1 MLMRENAARA
11 RAGHKFEAS
20 DIRWDAKS
28 TIKYPLICTIAGVFA
43 GLFGVG
49 GGIVKGPLMLEM
61 GVNPSVAAAT
71 AATMILFTTSAAC
84 VSFQV
89 FGLLE
94 PGYGTAFFILG
105 FACTMVG
112 QGSVRMWLRS

>member
-1 MLMRENAARA
+1 MGQ
-11 RAGHKFEAS
+11 AGHKICSS
-20 DIRWDAKS
+20 DIVWDS
-28 TIKYPLICTIAGVFA
+28 RTTITYPFLCSIAGVFA

-49 GGIVKGPLMLEM
+49 GGIIKGPLMLEM
-61 GVNPSVAAAT
+61 GVNPMVAAAT

-94 PGYGTAFFILG
+94 PWYGVACFVLGLVCTAI
-105 FACTMVG
+105 G
-112 QGSVRMWLRS
+112 QGAINAWMKAA